1 MRAFFD
7 IFQLE
12 LRALSRSWS
21 LAMLSAASAA
31 WMLAVPRLVVG
42 DGTAEGTREL
52 VVHFSLGGV
61 FALLVVALLASAAG
75 SIARERDAKRFAE
88 LRESLTRLVKNEDF
102 RSWFG
107 YIDWQLCGEETPTSW
122 TEAFTQGKRATMGFL
137 KDSLAIA
144 EGGPEFLA
152 DLTRR
157 HFSAVAN
164 TRIEAQRAKNENGE

>member
-1 MRAFFD
+1 MRNTPFAD
-7 IFQLE
+7 
-12 LRALSRSWS
+12 RSVS
-21 LAMLSAASAA
+21 E
-31 WMLAVPRLVVG
+31 RK
-42 DGTAEGTREL
+42 AEQD
-52 VVHFSLGGV
+52 
-61 FALLVVALLASAAG
+61 
-75 SIARERDAKRFAE
+75 RDAKRFAE

-144 EGGPEFLA
+144 EGGPDFLA